1 MRNLRVVLISG
12 LSGSGKTT
20 AIKVLEDM
28 GFYCVDNLPIVLL
41 PTFVELCSQ
50 SAGGITKVAVV
61 ADIRGKEFLEGFR
74 QIIQKLREDGHMI
87 EILFLES
94 SGEVLVRRYS
104 ETRRQ
109 HPLAIGKPVIEGIR
123 SEREGLR
130 IMRDMADKVIDTSG
144 FNVHQFQDEIRKYF
158 SDESRLRKMTIT
170 LLSFGYSYGIPQEA
184 DLLVDVRFLPNPFF
198 VAELERLNGEDS
210 QVAEYVLQ
218 WDETREFLRR
228 FQELVDFLIP
238 LYKKEGKTYLTI
250 AIGCTG
256 GRHRSIVV
264 ANTLGAYLRNK
275 FKQGDFILRTNHRDI
290 AKG

>member
-20 AIKVLEDM
+20 AIKALEDM

-50 SAGGITKVAVV
+50 SAGGITKVALGV
-61 ADIRGKEFLEGFR
+61 DIRGKEFLEGSR
-74 QIIQKLREDGHMI
+74 QIIQQLREDGYMI

-94 SGEVLVRRYS
+94 SGEILVRRYS

-109 HPLAIGKPVIEGIR
+109 HPLAIGKSVLEGIR

-130 IMRDMADKVIDTSG
+130 IMRDMADKVIDTSA
-144 FNVHQFQDEIRKYF
+144 FNVHQLQDEIRTYF
-158 SDESRLRKMTIT
+158 SNESRLRKMTIT
-170 LLSFGYSYGIPQEA
+170 LLSFGYSYGIPHEA
-184 DLLVDVRFLPNPFF
+184 DLLVDVRFLPNPHF
-198 VAELERLNGEDS
+198 VEELKRLTGEEP
-210 QVAEYVLQ
+210 QVAEYVLK

-228 FQELVDFLIP
+228 FEDFVGFLIP

-256 GRHRSIVV
+256 GRHRSIAV
-264 ANTLGAYLRNK
+264 ANALEAYLRNE
-275 FKQGDFILRTNHRDI
+275 FNQGEFILRKTHRDI
-290 AKG
+290 GKG